1 MRIVAVAYCPLGYS
15 CPWMPRCTGSDD
27 RMCRSETM
35 TVASRPSVSAP
46 VLRRPDLDPNEIADV
61 VWNRDAA
68 EFVAA
73 ANSVSLLMP
82 SIEPYFAGS
91 IRRSLPRLEPSQV
104 DEARTF
110 IRQELE
116 HQRQHRRFN
125 RLLTE
130 RFSGLRRPEERARR
144 LFAWMSRTR
153 SLEFGLAY
161 AAASE
166 TIAYSLARWTS
177 DHLAE
182 FMRGADP
189 AATDLFIW
197 HLAEEV
203 EHKSV
208 AFDVWTHVDGSRW
221 RYAWAAVV
229 SMAVLAWLGL
239 WSILVMLHV
248 EKLLHRHG
256 TWWRLGR
263 LLMSFVFE
271 VVPNLAM
278 SALPGHHPD
287 QLTDPDWYAAWLV
300 DMEIRHGIRRVDA
313 ASGT

>member
-1 MRIVAVAYCPLGYS
+1 
-15 CPWMPRCTGSDD
+15 MPS
-27 RMCRSETM
+27 TM
-35 TVASRPSVSAP
+35 PSVAESRREPLPRRVVAFGIDESTDPWWNPAAP
-46 VLRRPDLDPNEIADV
+46 
-61 VWNRDAA
+61 

-73 ANSVSLLMP
+73 ANAVSLMMP
-82 SIEPYFAGS
+82 YVEPFFARVLRQAS
-91 IRRSLPRLEPSQV
+91 DRFDADLAVTAVEF
-104 DEARTF
+104 AA
-110 IRQELE
+110 QELS
-116 HQRQHRRFN
+116 HQREHRRFN
-125 RLLTE
+125 AAVRRRSRRVRHVERWLRWVFGRL
-130 RFSGLRRPEERARR
+130 GRRSVE
-144 LFAWMSRTR
+144 SN
-153 SLEFGLAY
+153 LAFT
-161 AAASE
+161 AAAE
-166 TIAYSLARWTS
+166 CIAYSLARWTS
-177 DHLAE
+177 AHLSL
-182 FMRGADP
+182 FQRGADP
-189 AATDLFIW
+189 AVTTMFIW

-221 RYAWAAVV
+221 RYAWAAAV

-248 EKLLHRHG
+248 EKLLHRPG